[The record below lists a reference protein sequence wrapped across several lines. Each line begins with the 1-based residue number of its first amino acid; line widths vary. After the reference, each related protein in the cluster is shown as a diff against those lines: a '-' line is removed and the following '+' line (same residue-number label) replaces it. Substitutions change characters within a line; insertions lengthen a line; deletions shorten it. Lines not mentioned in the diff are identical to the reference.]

1 MEKIHIFA
9 DSACDIPQALVEK
22 YKIEIV
28 PVQVTHEGRTFRE
41 YYDCLLYTSDA
52 ADD

>member
-1 MEKIHIFA
+1 MDNQKLAELLFP
-9 DSACDIPQALVEK
+9 D
-22 YKIEIV
+22 
-28 PVQVTHEGRTFRE
+28 VTKTPE